1 MSNKYLLNEGKS
13 CFNVN
18 NLLNTKQKGKIFPI
32 FKEAKTCFSSK
43 PKRQNNPRYPH
54 VLFTDYFNSI
64 LPGEPFNKVMVLNST
79 HKIVFQEIQGR
90 AKHSPLY
97 TAESFLTSSITIWYG
112 NLNCL
117 LCGKTSNLVVLFRT
131 HFHL

>member
-1 MSNKYLLNEGKS
+1 MRVNHVLMWTIFLTQSKKVKS
-13 CFNVN
+13 FQF
-18 NLLNTKQKGKIFPI
+18 LKKQKPVSHQ
-32 FKEAKTCFSSK
+32 KTK
-43 PKRQNNPRYPH
+43 KRQNNPRYPH

-112 NLNCL
+112 NLNCH